1 MADNIASNVSR
12 LIERI
17 EDFSNMKSAANGQL
31 SEDEYFRW
39 VVPIS
44 KLWETVYDSAQNH
57 QGTNLSDLIAGRET
71 EHERGISVLT
81 AVLKTWPFPAIAGQ
95 ITQVC
100 LPQYDQNLL
109 RKVFVG
115 MLPQLKVASGLLAV
129 EASDSDFLEADYA
142 EPIFKNELAY
152 LFGVERATIARRI
165 ATGELRQLPGT
176 PATAKKVRIHGDD
189 FPIGLKRKNER
200 TLRLSELKKNGKRQ

>member
-115 MLPQLKVASGLLAV
+115 MLPQLKVASGLLAELSKPDV
-129 EASDSDFLEADYA
+129 TIQMLRDHAGCSRQPVMKAMEGETLTKERLGRADWYVYA
-142 EPIFKNELAY
+142 ELLPILKAKSNTAQFRWPPSVAGLKK
-152 LFGVERATIARRI
+152 
-165 ATGELRQLPGT
+165 
-176 PATAKKVRIHGDD
+176 TAK
-189 FPIGLKRKNER
+189 N
-200 TLRLSELKKNGKRQ
+200 S